1 MLKKYIPNYLLKDL
15 PLRVSALLTCSAIC
29 YLTLLHLS
37 FGIVFILQLSAFISF
52 YIAFFIV
59 TSTPPSYFPFK
70 NKLLLLYQ
78 AIIALVL
85 IRYDINYIVPTLLV
99 FVATQLPIRL
109 SRLQAF
115 GIILVNSSIHFI
127 ILYDDPTD
135 YAFNSIIIF
144 LMLQFFGFFA
154 VDSLLREEITKEEL
168 SVINKELLATRYM
181 LKESSERKERLRI
194 SRDLHDTIGHQLTSL
209 ALNLEV
215 SHFKVPDDCKPLLEK
230 NRDQAKTLLSEVRAV
245 VKEMRNAEQF
255 DLVETFS
262 ALFDQLPK
270 CELKVESIVEIH
282 ETRLKQQIMFC
293 LQEAVSNAIRHGKA
307 DCFTL
312 SATKKDKL
320 LTFSLT
326 DNGTALFIND
336 FGSGLT
342 GMKERLANFE
352 GIIELLHTADGC
364 RLTIQAQDRE
374 ESDFSL

>member
-1 MLKKYIPNYLLKDL
+1 MFKKQIPKYLLKDL
-15 PLRVSALLTCSAIC
+15 PMRISALLTCSAIC

-37 FGIVFILQLSAFISF
+37 FGIEFMLQLSAFISF
-52 YIAFFIV
+52 YISFFIV
-59 TSTPPSYFPFK
+59 TSTPPTHFPFK

-78 AIIALVL
+78 AVIALVL

-99 FVATQLPIRL
+99 FVATQLPIRF
-109 SRLQAF
+109 SRLHAF
-115 GIILVNSSIHFI
+115 SIILFNSSIHFI

-168 SVINKELLATRYM
+168 STINKELLATRYM
-181 LKESSERKERLRI
+181 LKASSERKERLRI

-307 DCFTL
+307 DSFTL
-312 SATKKDKL
+312 SATKKDKH

-342 GMKERLANFE
+342 GMKERLADFE
-352 GIIELLHTADGC
+352 GVIELLHTPNGC

-374 ESDFSL
+374 ESEFSL